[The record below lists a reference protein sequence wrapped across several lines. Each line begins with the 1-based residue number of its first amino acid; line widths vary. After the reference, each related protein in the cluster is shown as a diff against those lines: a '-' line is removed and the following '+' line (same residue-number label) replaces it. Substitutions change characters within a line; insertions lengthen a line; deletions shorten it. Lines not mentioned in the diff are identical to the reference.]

1 MLTRPARDGENI
13 GPSLQDLRY
22 FILSVR
28 PSDLVNKMY
37 NTLINF
43 SQFLDNLVFKENFS
57 FYNRLKDKINPHG
70 MNRIIV

>member
-43 SQFLDNLVFKENFS
+43 SQFLDNLVFKENLS
-57 FYNRLKDKINPHG
+57 LYNRLKDKINPHG